1 MSPLSRTSNPP
12 AGGWRKKARSVD
24 WYMFGSALA
33 LSALGLLTMNS
44 FNGQDSLF
52 VRQAVWILFGIFV
65 FFGASFIDWRFL
77 RKSAVAAGVY
87 GVLVIPLVLLLLV
100 GEAVKGA
107 RSWVSIGGLGIEPI
121 ELAKLAL
128 IIALAK
134 YFSRRHIEIH
144 NIKHIIVSGAYAF
157 IVFALVALQPDF
169 GSAIIVFLIWFGM
182 VFFSGISKKHVAT
195 VVCLGLVL
203 FGALWSFGF
212 HDYQKQRI
220 LNFVS
225 PSRDIHGSGY
235 NAYQSMV
242 AVGSG
247 ELFGKGIGYGTQS
260 KLRFL
265 PEYQTDFIFAAFAE
279 EWGFVG
285 ILIVFALF
293 GTIFWRIIQTATR
306 GASNFETLFA
316 LGVLCYLAAHFALH
330 AGINMGILPVTG
342 TTIPF
347 MSYGGTHILSEFL
360 ALGML
365 SGMNRYA
372 RAAHRDML
380 DREFSGGY
388 DR

>member
-1 MSPLSRTSNPP
+1 MSPLSASSSN
-12 AGGWRKKARSVD
+12 WRKKIRSVD
-24 WYMFGSALA
+24 WFTFGSAFILT
-33 LSALGLLTMNS
+33 SLGLLTMDS
-44 FNGQDSLF
+44 FSGEDSYF
-52 VRQAVWILFGIFV
+52 ARQLMWLVVGVVV
-65 FFGASFIDWRFL
+65 FFTASFIDWRFL
-77 RKSAVAAGVY
+77 RRSGVAAGIF
-87 GVLVIPLVLLLLV
+87 GVLIIPLIGLLLL

-107 RSWVSIGGLGIEPI
+107 RSWVSIGGLGIEPV

-144 NIKHIIVSGAYAF
+144 NIRHIIVSGAYAF
-157 IVFALVALQPDF
+157 VVFVLVALQPDF
-169 GSAIIVFLIWFGM
+169 GSAIIIFLIWFGM
-182 VFFSGISKKHVAT
+182 VFFSGISKKHIAT

-203 FGALWSFGF
+203 FGALWTLGF
-212 HDYQKQRI
+212 QDYQKQRV
-220 LNFVS
+220 LNFIH
-225 PSRDIHGSGY
+225 PTRDMQGSGY
-235 NAYQSMV
+235 NAYQSMI

-285 ILIVFALF
+285 ILIVFSLF
-293 GTIFWRIIQTATR
+293 GVIFWRVIQTATR

-316 LGVLCYLAAHFALH
+316 LGVLCYLSAHFALH
-330 AGINMGILPVTG
+330 AGINMGLLPVTG

-347 MSYGGTHILSEFL
+347 MSYGGTHILAEFL

-365 SGMNRYA
+365 SGMNRYS